1 MLMVHGTWPRLSGVS
16 VHSYKRRSNVNEEVR
31 NSRSKIP
38 KGAGGRWNK
47 PNPRYTVSE
56 QNVNDKVLREGKD
69 WHNGAKVYKK

>member
-1 MLMVHGTWPRLSGVS
+1 MYEDV
-16 VHSYKRRSNVNEEVR
+16 K

-56 QNVNDKVLREGKD
+56 QNVNDKVLREGDGWK
-69 WHNGAKVYKK
+69 NGARVYKK